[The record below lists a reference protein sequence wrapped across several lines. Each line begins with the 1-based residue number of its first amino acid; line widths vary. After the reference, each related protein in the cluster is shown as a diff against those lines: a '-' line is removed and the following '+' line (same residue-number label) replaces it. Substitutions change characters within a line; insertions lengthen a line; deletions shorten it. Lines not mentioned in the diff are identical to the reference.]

1 MCCLSFD
8 LRIFIT
14 PLVSSNYSYFITLSN
29 LLTISAPDGMLY
41 QKRVVYTKLD
51 TYIIS
56 TYYVM
61 FFKILSRN

>member
-1 MCCLSFD
+1 
-8 LRIFIT
+8 
-14 PLVSSNYSYFITLSN
+14 
-29 LLTISAPDGMLY
+29 MLY